1 MLFSLAQVLG
11 VEVQLTVHSWGPS
24 SMWGVTSLI
33 VLGKKRQDLVQEP
46 KPSGIHISLSPASC
60 YDVASGRGVH
70 WSGLWKLTVVIWYV
84 TEFHYSSRPRCFCV
98 VRLQVTDSSVL
109 SIIWQTSFSSV
120 GTFALCD
127 GDFPR
132 WGFYS
137 GPRYGVVTAGGDTAR
152 NARSGGGASFRVSV
166 CLRWQCG
173 GETGHGVPSVSC
185 VALELTFLMTSN
197 YLKIQ

>member
-1 MLFSLAQVLG
+1 MGTKFHVGCHFFDSFREEEARPGSGTQAKWDSHLSLPSLLLWCCFREGCPLVRPLKTHCSHLICHGLSLFLKTKTL
-11 VEVQLTVHSWGPS
+11 
-24 SMWGVTSLI
+24 
-33 VLGKKRQDLVQEP
+33 
-46 KPSGIHISLSPASC
+46 
-60 YDVASGRGVH
+60 
-70 WSGLWKLTVVIWYV
+70 
-84 TEFHYSSRPRCFCV
+84 CV
-98 VRLQVTDSSVL
+98 VRLQVKDSSIL